1 MTSQPAVADSQ
12 PDFFRPF
19 WGDYWIIDLGA
30 NYEYAVVGHPS
41 RDYLWILSRTPTMDS
56 TVYEAILARLRE
68 QGYEVARLNCTP
80 Q

>member
-1 MTSQPAVADSQ
+1 VDPQPHADH
-12 PDFFRPF
+12 
-19 WGDYWIIDLGA
+19 G
-30 NYEYAVVGHPS
+30 
-41 RDYLWILSRTPTMDS
+41 S